1 MNLSLKLKISIIKK
15 MADKKELMH
24 QFQILIH
31 KTTVDNSKGAPFK
44 IRQYADAIKIL
55 GTYPKES
62 VDDLEDVDSW
72 FKSSGKK
79 NPAKTIE
86 KIKLF
91 IETGYIPNVQEALED
106 PVVLAVINLTKVAN
120 IGPAKAKELQ
130 SKYGITTVDELK
142 SKFKQDPTIIH
153 DKQKM
158 GLKYH
163 DDLMTRIPREEMIK
177 YNEALSQICKE
188 IAPDMLFSINGS
200 FRRKHD
206 SSGDLDVLISGPPG
220 KNKNYRDRFISRLKE
235 QGIVKDVLASGKKKF
250 MGITKLDGYTRFRHI
265 DIIDTEIDQY
275 PFAQLYFTGSGGFNS
290 HMRMLALKKG
300 YSMNEY
306 CISDKKTKKP
316 VTKEE
321 IISKLGKEKFE
332 TEEDIFKFIDLDYV
346 VPENRNTTTLSKIL

>member
-1 MNLSLKLKISIIKK
+1 MNLNLKLKISIIRK
-15 MADKKELMH
+15 MENKNELMH

-62 VDDLEDVDSW
+62 VEDMDDLENW

-86 KIKLF
+86 KIKEF
-91 IETGYIPNVQEALED
+91 NNTGFIPNVEEALKN

-130 SKYGITTVDELK
+130 SKYGITTIDGLK
-142 SKFKQDPTIIH
+142 LKFKEDPTIIH

-158 GLKYH
+158 GLRYH
-163 DDLMTRIPREEMIK
+163 DDLITRIPREEMLK
-177 YNEALSQICKE
+177 YNEVLSDICNE

-200 FRRKHD
+200 FRRKHL
-206 SSGDLDVLISGPPG
+206 SSGDLDVLISGPEG
-220 KNKNYRDRFISRLKE
+220 KNKLYRDLFISKLKE
-235 QGIVKDVLASGKKKF
+235 RDIVKDVLASGKKKF
-250 MGITKLDGYTRFRHI
+250 MGISKLEGFTHFRHI

-316 VTKEE
+316 VSEKE
-321 IISKLGKEKFE
+321 INDKLGKNKFE
-332 TEEDIFKFIDLDYV
+332 SEEDIFKFIDLDYV
-346 VPENRNTTTLSKIL
+346 LPEDRNTTTLSKIL